1 MFYLMLRSQFD
12 ANSQVTFPPRQHDLK
27 FCFAYKSDAV
37 APALNKRSILYCK
50 SKQCLVKEFLA
61 KISASLYFIY
71 FPALK
76 SAELRNFTTFILYIL
91 LQNITPVLYMCTKY
105 EVIQNL
111 NDEKLRKLIPETEKG
126 TRAAKRTD
134 RYILR

>member
-1 MFYLMLRSQFD
+1 MTPEMFYIMLRSQFD

-50 SKQCLVKEFLA
+50 SKGFTHTKLNLVKEFLA
-61 KISASLYFIY
+61 KNSATLYFIY

-76 SAELRNFTTFILYIL
+76 SAELRNFYNLHFIY
-91 LQNITPVLYMCTKY
+91 TVTKY
-105 EVIQNL
+105 NTSAVYVHKI
-111 NDEKLRKLIPETEKG
+111 
-126 TRAAKRTD
+126 
-134 RYILR
+134 